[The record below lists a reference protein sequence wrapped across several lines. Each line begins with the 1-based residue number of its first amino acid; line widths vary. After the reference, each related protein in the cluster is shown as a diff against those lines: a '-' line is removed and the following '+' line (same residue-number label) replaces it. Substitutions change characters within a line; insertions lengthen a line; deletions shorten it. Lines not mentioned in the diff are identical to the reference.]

1 MTRPSARVLVLG
13 ANGRLGRMLQRHW
26 PVAGALA
33 LAPLW
38 QVRTGAARGDTLVFD
53 PLQDVPA
60 CAPVDVVLG
69 LAGIVPGKGD
79 LGLNTDLAYAAVRLG
94 ADLGARQVFVTSSAA
109 VYGGGDVAFVETSPL
124 APQSP
129 YGQAK
134 AAMEDAAL
142 ALGARLS
149 VPVCALRIGNVAGA
163 DALLAAAGQ
172 ARVLDRFADGQ
183 GPRRSYIGP
192 AALADILAQL
202 MGQGGLPAVLN
213 VALDGPVAMAD
224 LCAQAGLA
232 VTWRPAPAT
241 ALACVVQDVRRLSGL
256 VPVAHADA
264 GQIVADW
271 RADQALIR
279 G

>member
-1 MTRPSARVLVLG
+1 
-13 ANGRLGRMLQRHW
+13 MLHRHW
-26 PVAGALA
+26 AGNAA
-33 LAPLW
+33 LAPVW
-38 QVRTGAARGDTLVFD
+38 QARRPLPWPDAETALFD
-53 PLQDVPA
+53 PRARLPDLGL
-60 CAPVDVVLG
+60 VDVVLG

-79 LGLNTDLAYAAVRLG
+79 LGLNTDLACAAVRLG
-94 ADLGARQVFVTSSAA
+94 AALGARQVFVTSSAA
-109 VYGGGDVAFVETSPL
+109 VYGGGAGTFAETAPL

-163 DALLAAAGQ
+163 DALLGAGGQ

-192 AALADILAQL
+192 AAFARVLAGLV
-202 MGQGGLPAVLN
+202 GQGGLPAVLPAVLN